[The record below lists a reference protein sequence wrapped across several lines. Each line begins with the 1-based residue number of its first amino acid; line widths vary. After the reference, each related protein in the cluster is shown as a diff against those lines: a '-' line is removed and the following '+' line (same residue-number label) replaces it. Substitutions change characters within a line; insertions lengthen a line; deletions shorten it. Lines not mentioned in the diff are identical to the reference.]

1 MSKRIDGTSLFTSM
15 NSGLSNTF
23 SVLSTTFNDGITLKN
38 LATNEA
44 TSALTSNGLGQNFK
58 SYIQTNFSTM
68 DKNHD
73 GTLSPDELNT
83 YTQNLTMQGM
93 TMEQLAQLGTSTG
106 MSSSLLDTVMSHFNE
121 IDKNKDGKVTNDE
134 IQAFGV
140 DSSVEKQRI
149 SDRNNMLKI
158 KEILNDLPPYVKDY
172 FTSRKNDTTTRTRL
186 SYAYDLRRFFEW
198 LKGAVP
204 NLLDKSLKDI
214 SVEIIGSVTARDI
227 EEYTDFL
234 QYDKDNMNHRSGIAR
249 KLSALS
255 SFFDYLYRNHF
266 LHKHFHNH
274 LFDLGVF

>member
-15 NSGLSNTF
+15 NTGLSNTF
-23 SVLSTTFNDGITLKN
+23 SVLSTTFSEGITLKN

-121 IDKNKDGKVTNDE
+121 IDKNKDGKVTNAE

-149 SDRNNMLKI
+149 SDRNNMLKSMSTF
-158 KEILNDLPPYVKDY
+158 YS
-172 FTSRKNDTTTRTRL
+172 TSASEDN
-186 SYAYDLRRFFEW
+186 SS
-198 LKGAVP
+198 
-204 NLLDKSLKDI
+204 LLDYKTLDDKNS
-214 SVEIIGSVTARDI
+214 
-227 EEYTDFL
+227 EET
-234 QYDKDNMNHRSGIAR
+234 
-249 KLSALS
+249 
-255 SFFDYLYRNHF
+255 
-266 LHKHFHNH
+266 
-274 LFDLGVF
+274 